1 MAEYS
6 LFEGAD
12 SISDEDILN
21 CDFDEVI
28 NILGTKCGV
37 ERRDIYHLGRSKHYF
52 HITHIENT
60 KINAFLSRDVSPV
73 FASSFPDRPRCF
85 AFNVRFL
92 RQR

>member
-37 ERRDIYHLGRSKHYF
+37 ESKEEIF
-52 HITHIENT
+52 IIW
-60 KINAFLSRDVSPV
+60 DGVSII
-73 FASSFPDRPRCF
+73 FI
-85 AFNVRFL
+85 L
-92 RQR
+92 LT

>member
-21 CDFDEVI
+21 CDFDEVV

-52 HITHIENT
+52 HIT
-60 KINAFLSRDVSPV
+60 
-73 FASSFPDRPRCF
+73 
-85 AFNVRFL
+85 
-92 RQR
+92 